1 MTDYIED
8 RLGRLEAQNVAVV
21 SKLDAV
27 LAKLNGGG
35 QPNPQ
40 PQPDPD
46 PQPEPEPQPTA
57 KKPAD
62 ILDLA
67 KWTLM
72 LPTGSEGDPDN
83 TYAVRWGVL
92 PGLFYVD
99 SSDAVVFET
108 PANGFH
114 SSGSK
119 YARTE
124 LRQMK
129 DTNWTKAAWPSTE
142 AHSLECDMLIDTSG
156 LSGRKRI
163 NGMQIHDGGDDVCQI
178 QARENGQLGLAHNDG
193 ASWEVIDPAYKGQRF
208 VCKLVVTGTGRLQ
221 VFYNGTKKAD
231 VAKTGTGWFW
241 KFGDYLQSGGASEYK
256 EPAGARGKV
265 KVWRYAVT

>member
-8 RLGRLEAQNVAVV
+8 RLDRIEAQNVAVV

-27 LAKLNGGG
+27 LAKLNTTGPVDPGG
-35 QPNPQ
+35 PT
-40 PQPDPD
+40 DP
-46 PQPEPEPQPTA
+46 PPPPTG
-57 KKPAD
+57 KRPAD

-142 AHSLECDMLIDTSG
+142 AHSLECDMAIDTSG

-178 QARENGQLGLAHNDG
+178 QFRENGQLGLSHNDG
-193 ASWEVIDPAYKGQRF
+193 QSWEVIDPNYTNGKRF
-208 VCKLVVTGTGRLQ
+208 VCKLVVPGGAVNSTRLQ
-221 VFYNGTKKAD
+221 VLYNGVKKVD
-231 VAKTGTGWFW
+231 VPKNGNGWFW
-241 KFGDYLQSGGASEYK
+241 KFGCYLQSGGASDYK
-256 EPAGARGKV
+256 EPAGARGRV